1 MRVVRYELRS
11 AAELDSL
18 SRAPLPLGIHAAQP
32 RASSH
37 RDLYLDTPDDALRAR
52 GVVCRLRVGA
62 RSPHRLT
69 LLVGSETSLERLEA
83 TVREA
88 TVERALAADT
98 PVRRRLLSM
107 IDPAALVARIE
118 LEVDRLTRAA
128 NPDLLLRR
136 RAEMH
141 FDRVTVRRNGETRTL
156 FQLCAHHRR
165 GSASEFERLVT
176 AREREHDLV
185 GAEGD
190 RRELAELLVG
200 WMRPSPEGAAYASS
214 DHESPCVTDGA

>member
-18 SRAPLPLGIHAAQP
+18 SRAPLPLGIHGAQP

-52 GVVCRLRVGA
+52 GIVCRLRVGA
-62 RSPHRLT
+62 RAPHRLT
-69 LLVGSETSLERLEA
+69 LLLGGDAPERVEA
-83 TVREA
+83 TVRDT
-88 TVERALAADT
+88 TVEGALAADSA
-98 PVRRRLLSM
+98 VRRRLLSM
-107 IDPAALVARIE
+107 IDPSALVARVE

-141 FDRVTVRRNGETRTL
+141 FDRVTVRRDGETRTL

-165 GSASEFERLVT
+165 GSASEFERLVS
-176 AREREHDLV
+176 ALEHEHDLV
-185 GAEGD
+185 SAEGD
-190 RRELAELLVG
+190 RRELAELLVR
-200 WMRPSPEGAAYASS
+200 WMRPAPESGA
-214 DHESPCVTDGA
+214 